1 MPNWESERDEKI
13 GAMKSRSAQLLLT
26 IICFI
31 LGLLLVAQFRTQRM
45 ASGSI
50 LSASSADQLVI
61 ISSLVENNAHLREEM
76 EALEVQLDEYQ
87 RATGRAVLEALVEE
101 LNKVRIINGLVEVS
115 GSGVEVSLDGPIGV
129 LDVQD
134 LINEL
139 RNAGAEALTVNRER
153 LTLYSMIAS
162 TGDGV
167 MTVNGVELSRPYVLQ
182 AIGDPETME
191 TALLRSGGLIATLER
206 NYEGLAVSVV
216 KRERMI
222 LPVYKGAVEFVYA
235 SPVE

>member
-1 MPNWESERDEKI
+1 MPNWENKRDEKI

-31 LGLLLVAQFRTQRM
+31 LGLLLVAQFRTQRIV
-45 ASGSI
+45 SGSI

-76 EALEVQLDEYQ
+76 EALEGQLDEYQ
-87 RATGRAVLEALVEE
+87 RATGRAVLESLVEE

-115 GSGVEVSLDGPIGV
+115 GSGVEVSLDWPIGV
-129 LDVQD
+129 LDMQD

-139 RNAGAEALTVNRER
+139 RNAGAEALTINGER

-167 MTVNGVELSRPYVLQ
+167 MTVNGVELPRPYVLQ

-206 NYEGLAVSVV
+206 NYEGLAVSAI
-216 KRERMI
+216 KHKKMI
-222 LPVYKGAVEFVYA
+222 LPVYRGDIEFVYA
-235 SPVE
+235 SPAE

>member
-1 MPNWESERDEKI
+1 MPNWEIERNEKI
-13 GAMKSRSAQLLLT
+13 WTMKSRSAQLLLT

-45 ASGSI
+45 ASESI

-61 ISSLVENNAHLREEM
+61 ISSLVENNTRLREEM
-76 EALEVQLDEYQ
+76 EALEGQLDEYQ

-115 GSGVEVSLDGPIGV
+115 GLGVEVSIDGPIGV

-139 RNAGAEALTVNRER
+139 RNAGAEALTINGER
-153 LTLYSMIAS
+153 LTLYSVIAS
-162 TGDGV
+162 TEDGV
-167 MTVNGVELSRPYVLQ
+167 MTVNGTQLSRPYILQ
-182 AIGDPETME
+182 AIGQPETTE
-191 TALLRSGGLIATLER
+191 AALLRSGGLIATLER
-206 NYEGLAVSVV
+206 NYEGLAVSVI
-216 KRERMI
+216 KRERMV
-222 LPVYKGAVEFVYA
+222 LPVYKGAIEFVYA

>member
-1 MPNWESERDEKI
+1 
-13 GAMKSRSAQLLLT
+13 MKSRSAQLSLA
-26 IICFI
+26 IVCFL

-45 ASGSI
+45 TDSSL
-50 LSASSADQLVI
+50 LSASSADQLLI
-61 ISSLVENNAHLREEM
+61 IGSLVENNARLREEM
-76 EALEVQLDEYQ
+76 ETLEEQLSEYQ
-87 RATGRAVLEALVEE
+87 QAARRTVLEGLVEE

-115 GSGVEVSLDGPIGV
+115 GAGVEVSLDGPIGV

-139 RNAGAEALTVNRER
+139 RNAGAESLAVNGER
-153 LTLYSMIAS
+153 LTLYSVIAS
-162 TGDGV
+162 PEDGV
-167 MTVNGVELSRPYVLQ
+167 MTINGTQFSRPYVLQ

-206 NYEGLAVSVV
+206 NYEGLVVSVI
-216 KRERMI
+216 KRERMV
-222 LPVYKGAVEFVYA
+222 LPVYKKEAIEFLYA